1 MSYGSY
7 CFPRVYLLRMKP
19 TPTIV
24 FLLLMT
30 RVEGANTRRLSCSK
44 ARSFIAT
51 EGKRF
56 ACESVKGSG
65 EGRGI
70 KRGERQVR
78 NGREGKMECGI
89 LKAL

>member
-1 MSYGSY
+1 
-7 CFPRVYLLRMKP
+7 MKP

-24 FLLLMT
+24 ILLVIT
-30 RVEGANTRRLSCSK
+30 RAEGVNTTELSCSK

-56 ACESVKGSG
+56 VCESVKGSG